1 MTRRFIA
8 LHGAPKSEIA
18 DPDKSKPGTNPLPI
32 RKKTDLPLA
41 CVSGK
46 VTLPPCKPH
55 GQCVVPIFEKT
66 EMNKQELVD
75 AVASATGT
83 SKAAAAEAIDAFI
96 STVTQAVVSGDS
108 VQFVGFGTFS
118 TGARAARTGRNPKTG
133 DTIQIAAAK
142 TVKFTAGKAFKDL
155 VNQ

>member
-1 MTRRFIA
+1 MQ
-8 LHGAPKSEIA
+8 S
-18 DPDKSKPGTNPLPI
+18 
-32 RKKTDLPLA
+32 
-41 CVSGK
+41 
-46 VTLPPCKPH
+46 H

-96 STVTQAVVSGDS
+96 SIVSGDS